1 MGVDQNLL
9 SNKFIY
15 IDVGYQGRISDGRVY
30 NNSTLNEAILNNS
43 FNLPPPKPLP
53 VLEEADI
60 IWDNDTAIPF
70 MFVADDAF
78 PLSENI
84 MKPYPQR
91 NLDDVKRIFSFAYLI
106 FEELVKTH
114 LEFLPA
120 DFAYF

>member
-1 MGVDQNLL
+1 MALADYDY
-9 SNKFIY
+9 KFIY
-15 IDVGYQGRISDGRVY
+15 IDVGCQGRISDGGVY

-53 VLEEADI
+53 ILEEADI
-60 IWDNDTAIPF
+60 IWDNDTTIPF

-91 NLDDVKRIFSFAYLI
+91 KLDDVKPIFCFRLFH